1 MQLSLQ
7 FKNNCFVFILILTY
21 VTFSSFF
28 DACEQQLL
36 TAVYSTNSNIRYNKI
51 LTNLGVDQPIS
62 VS

>member
-1 MQLSLQ
+1 MQLFLQ
-7 FKNNCFVFILILTY
+7 FLLLCVYPYIDVCDVLL
-21 VTFSSFF
+21 FF